1 MKAGT
6 HRETGES
13 FYNRP
18 VNNSV
23 GVIFCCQSTYRHLFL
38 LRNSRNAQEWGL
50 PGGKVEPGETLR
62 QALQRECL
70 EEINFWPSD
79 AKLFPIEQFTSD
91 DNKFIYHTFYCLVTN
106 EFVPELNHEHRGYCW
121 IDQASYPRPLHRG
134 LFNTLNYDIIQ
145 QKIQIIQ
152 DAIK

>member
-6 HRETGES
+6 PKEAGELYS
-13 FYNRP
+13 KKP

-23 GVIFCCQSTYRHLFL
+23 GVIFCAENTHRHLFL
-38 LRNSRNAQEWGL
+38 LRSGRGTNEWGL
-50 PGGKVEPGETLR
+50 PGGKVERGESLR
-62 QALQRECL
+62 QALERECQ
-70 EEINFWPSD
+70 EEISFWPEQ

-91 DNKFIYHTFYCLVTN
+91 DARFVYHTFYCIVHQ
-106 EFVPELNHEHRGYCW
+106 EFQPVLNYEHIGYCW
-121 IDQASYPRPLHRG
+121 IDQTTYPKPLHRG
-134 LFNTLNYDIIQ
+134 LFNTLNYNIIQ